1 MTTALDISNVALSLI
16 GQNVTIASINPPEQS
31 VEAEKCALFWP
42 GVRDQILAAHTWSFA
57 IERQSLALLGVT
69 PPAPFQYAYAY
80 PGDCIRFIG
89 VRNPSAT
96 DDLVNDDCRLGSE
109 DGARAIYTN
118 TENAVGVFIKRQSEA
133 TLYGPSMVVAAQH
146 LMASRLAGPIIQGVP
161 GMQVAKEMLQLY
173 IEFLTIAKREDAA
186 QSRLR
191 NTGDNDK
198 YKAGQLAARGA
209 NGVTET
215 PIIRG

>member
-1 MTTALDISNVALSLI
+1 MTTALNICNVALSLI

-57 IERQSLALLGVT
+57 IERQALALLSVT
-69 PPAPFQYAYAY
+69 PPTPFQYAYAY

-89 VRNPSAT
+89 VRGPSAT
-96 DDLVNDDCRLGSE
+96 DDLVNDNCRIGSE
-109 DGARAIYTN
+109 SGAQAIYTN

-133 TLYGPSMVVAAQH
+133 TLYGPSMVVAAQY
-146 LMASRLAGPIIQGVP
+146 LMASRLAGPIIQGMP

-173 IEFLTIAKREDAA
+173 AEYLAMAKKEDAA

-191 NTGDNDK
+191 DVNRPQD
-198 YKAGQLAARGA
+198 YQASQLAARGA
-209 NGVTET
+209 NSVTET